1 MAQNLGDNQTFY
13 SSRAP
18 DIHIHT
24 TNKSRAMADCT
35 LDGSLWTSL
44 IFFFLIA
51 ILAIFGNGLVCA
63 AFATNKRLRI
73 LTNYYVVSLAVSDI
87 LVGSFNI
94 PLWMYIMKKTHCKSE
109 VDNGFYEAFIIFDIL
124 CGTASIWNMTAIS
137 IDRFAAVVYPTV
149 YKHRMKST
157 KLAGW
162 TILGVWIFSLF
173 VALLRLAYQKF
184 NYAMFVVTLSFF
196 IPLLLILF
204 SYGNIYRVVRYRAK
218 WTGSVLI
225 EIKLARTLSIVI
237 GAFIL
242 CWGPFF
248 IINIVTYYC
257 GHKTC
262 DYNVAIK
269 VIKWLQYASACINPI
284 IYTIRNRE
292 FRFTFHK
299 LIFRC
304 NYRNGKYVFNPQEKL
319 SSGWGCCQ
327 LGGPIDVD
335 FGESRS
341 RYPTYTEEAMLSSS
355 RLRSSTTPTKVQGT
369 TLAFDNLS
377 SSQHMQ
383 PSCDTAQRFRS

>member
-1 MAQNLGDNQTFY
+1 
-13 SSRAP
+13 
-18 DIHIHT
+18 
-24 TNKSRAMADCT
+24 
-35 LDGSLWTSL
+35 
-44 IFFFLIA
+44 
-51 ILAIFGNGLVCA
+51 
-63 AFATNKRLRI
+63 
-73 LTNYYVVSLAVSDI
+73 
-87 LVGSFNI
+87 
-94 PLWMYIMKKTHCKSE
+94 
-109 VDNGFYEAFIIFDIL
+109 
-124 CGTASIWNMTAIS
+124 
-137 IDRFAAVVYPTV
+137 
-149 YKHRMKST
+149 MKST

-162 TILGVWIFSLF
+162 TILGVWILSLV

-184 NYAMFVVTLSFF
+184 NDAMFVVTLSFF

-257 GHKTC
+257 GYKTC
-262 DYNVAIK
+262 DYKVAIK
-269 VIKWLQYASACINPI
+269 VIKWLQYASTCINPI

-355 RLRSSTTPTKVQGT
+355 RLRSSTTPTKIQGT